1 MDLLQATGE
10 VVNGMDDVHFNM
22 KDVIYI
28 ITLIVSV
35 LGGWFTLKGSVDKLK
50 HQMKSVDKHI
60 DDCQSQAKEDQ
71 LTAKHSRTGMRKQ
84 FQEEVRDLTTLMNN
98 RVDIV
103 KNDLKEFQKDNAH
116 EIKNI
121 NDQITTIKTDTSEI
135 KGMVQIIMTKINN

>member
-28 ITLIVSV
+28 ITLIVSA
-35 LGGWFTLKGSVDKLK
+35 LAGWFTLKGSVDKLNQ
-50 HQMKSVDKHI
+50 QMKVVDKHI
-60 DDCQSQAKEDQ
+60 DTCQNNAKEEQ
-71 LTAKHSRTGMRKQ
+71 IAAKHSRISIRKQ
-84 FQEEVRDLTTLMNN
+84 LQEEMKDLTELMNK

-103 KNDLKEFQKDNAH
+103 KTDLKEFQKENAT

-121 NDQITTIKTDTSEI
+121 NDQITAIKTDTYEI
-135 KGMVQIIMTKINN
+135 KGIVQILMNKSQN

>member
-60 DDCQSQAKEDQ
+60 DDCQNQAKEDQ

>member
-50 HQMKSVDKHI
+50 HQMESVDKHI
-60 DDCQSQAKEDQ
+60 DDCQSQAREDV
-71 LTAKHSRTGMRKQ
+71 LAAKHSRTGMRKQ

-103 KNDLKEFQKDNAH
+103 KNDLKEFQKDNAT